1 MPEGLAV
8 KGLRYW
14 RRRRAL
20 TQHDLAERSGVA
32 QVTIARVE
40 TGSAARPSTVRRL
53 AEALDVTVDQ
63 LLGEPEPDQGQ
74 QAAAA

>member
-40 TGSAARPSTVRRL
+40 TGSTARPSTVRRL
-53 AEALDVTVDQ
+53 AEALDVTIDQ
-63 LLGEPEPDQGQ
+63 LMEAPADQGHDK
-74 QAAAA
+74 AAA